1 MYENLFFFFFNI
13 VICYNTTML
22 ANLPVY
28 KSVLNYSFG
37 FTCVNKTRF
46 PSFKYKSKNKI
57 SIIESL
63 SQNLVTENR

>member
-1 MYENLFFFFFNI
+1 
-13 VICYNTTML
+13 ML